1 MSKILKDLEFTFT
14 GTRHGT
20 DGDDDID
27 AIGFGGNVYAG
38 KGHDTITVGT
48 LAVIAYTG
56 DGHDFVRGGSA
67 YLKIIDENGNL
78 DVRELSAWGEIEKSG
93 HGDLIYAGASAAIK
107 INHTGYEYG
116 DIKYSGG
123 AVANVIT
130 RKGSKSNI
138 TYKGA
143 GGYNQIWH
151 ETNNGNLTFEGGGFY
166 NKLTRT
172 WFDKY
177 KYSKG
182 NIHFNGFGGGNEIQ
196 SRVET
201 GDINFT
207 GGGLANL
214 LKREGKLGDISMSGA
229 GAYNELVRTSQHVD
243 IYKETSGNIHFEG
256 AGGYNNI
263 FSDIAQG
270 NITFYGAGAY
280 NKITRTTQVRH
291 HNDLSVEYTKAE
303 NTVLT
308 SAYMKNL
315 SLGTLVEVKA
325 IKSLREPNTY
335 FFKTPGPSDT
345 NLFISDYGRRDYTF
359 NKVKIYNDPKTGKLQ
374 YDSEL
379 WCITPDNGDVKN
391 ISFDNKN
398 FNDSDNLNA
407 VNKCWNT
414 LEKQEIIES
423 PRFTK
428 IRVDSNYQLS
438 DLKVLQH
445 IQSQNLEPNG
455 IVEQFH
461 IENEWTAYGN
471 DLIVNAAD
479 ITLLDA
485 QIMES
490 DTSNK
495 NITAK
500 AIKSRFKP
508 NTYIYGIYQEQKK
521 STLVV
526 ECEFSNHPE
535 TGLLQY
541 RLTSWCK
548 NDIDDTHN
556 LANSEISNINGF
568 YRTNEKAF
576 SLKDVHYQ
584 IDTTQ
589 TQKEAV
595 ETLSVGVK
603 QELFK
608 YDNSTESSGDIDFT
622 GVGGGNVIKSDV
634 TQGNITFNGG
644 GGANV
649 ILHNAAYGN
658 THFTG
663 GGAANIIVK
672 KGQKGDLI
680 FDGGGLVNVLL
691 HQSKEGRMNINA
703 AGAANV
709 LIRIGNGEYKAH
721 LTALGNVSIHKGL
734 GDSHVTMLGGL
745 NTHTQIGSH
754 QRDKAS
760 WRALG
765 GLNVMTQVGAGT
777 ITSLLGGGGNVLTKM
792 GDGDLSSIMLG
803 GANIITHI
811 SNNEIKS
818 NTYTIILGGLNIL
831 TKKGQG
837 DILGIMGGGANV
849 LTHIGIGNTHGVM
862 LGGANIL
869 TKVGNGDLSGIML
882 GIGNVLTH
890 VGNGQT
896 LGIMGAVGN
905 IFTKVGDGTS
915 MGAMVGGGNI
925 FTHVGSGE
933 AWALMGGLGNVYTKI
948 GNGNALALM
957 IAKGNVFT
965 HVGDSM
971 SVALMLATGNI
982 ATKVGDGMTL
992 AAMIGGANI
1001 FTHIGH
1007 DEAFAAMVGKGNV
1020 LTKVGNGSTL
1030 GLMLGAANIYTHI
1043 GDGTSIGLFAGKA
1056 NIMTKVG
1063 NGTTLSAMFGKANIM
1078 THVGDGITGVLALGQ
1093 ANIITK
1099 VGNGIAGVIAGA
1111 KGNIVTHV
1119 GDGITAALLGGKAN
1133 ALTKVGDGITVGLLI
1148 SKVGNIMTHIGNSA
1162 TIGFAKGN
1170 ANIITKVGY
1179 GLGINAAWGK
1189 ANIFTHIGD
1198 GERYNFAKGNAN
1210 IITKVGNGQE
1220 LSVVKG
1226 NINII
1231 THVGNGDNYTGAWG
1245 NTNVVTQIGDGR
1257 QVTLAKGNAN
1267 IVTMVGKGDNYGI
1280 VWGKANISTKVGN
1293 GTQVTIAKGRAN
1305 ITTTVGDG
1313 LGVTVTY
1320 GDANINTKVGND
1332 VSVNVAWGKYNVSTK
1347 VGDGLNVSVMKG
1359 TANANI
1365 HVGNGLGINA
1375 SYAKNNVIVKIG
1387 NGDIYNLS
1395 VASSNTQSNKL
1406 ATFFGNIKQSVLGM
1420 VGSQAINYLVQGDD
1434 ATTSGS
1440 RKGKGAINLIEKS
1453 SIDGFKMNKI
1463 DKVKSRIG
1471 KNLKSKVTEVKTP
1484 DLSDVNSE
1492 ESNLT
1497 NNSPN
1502 LVMNGDFKHGFEYET
1517 ESWNVV
1523 YTEDEI
1529 KTMSQYEQKTSTDTA
1544 MNTNSEDYWDHGI
1557 ITEYE
1562 EPYEPNIAMYQDI
1575 SGLMQD
1581 EVIEL
1586 SFEYERQDNTPTENK
1601 LSVLWNGEVVFT
1613 SSSEDK
1619 SIAWQ
1624 QQKIK
1629 LTANAENN
1637 RLVFTIPG
1645 SGGLQGNNYKLR
1657 NIVAKSAAANINKYL
1672 SDSDATKNALADKNN
1687 ADENRQKL
1695 ADEKQRQLDRISTT
1709 QTELEST
1716 DQVALEKNGQTERDA
1731 IIEEANSV
1739 THNLTTIGQTLEVL
1753 SEHSQDEKT
1762 SDQQWSELFAEG
1774 ILNDVQKN
1782 LSNTKKMVSAHVD
1795 NIKVKYSANLK
1806 KVKKSI
1812 EKSEYGVIQSEE
1824 HCQGAKL
1831 DTAKAK
1837 NDADKRYSD
1846 AIDKKYKA
1854 EIAEKKAS
1862 TMVEEARLRGDTEK
1876 KTATNISDK
1885 AQKEAKSVQLKE
1897 SDKPNRHGAHG
1908 SGLSGEAAYVEG
1920 ADNNPSSYIKPISTK
1935 KNDDRFNDKLTE
1947 INQELLNDAQQAI
1960 NRLSINAGIRQKSAN
1975 ALPSSTS
1982 NLNGHDVASY
1992 QQPSLRSGN
2001 LQYHKIGAIAVNLS
2015 GLAERPIFETLKQ
2028 KFNINIDNHDKH
2040 FTFILTKNRM
2050 RIQKNIYLDN
2060 INDPTKQK
2068 IIEHFI
2074 LANYSSFEAIPNELH
2089 LENDEIKS
2097 SHNNKDRILAE
2108 YVGHKWHMLTD
2119 SIIMSVDELHKV
2131 ASVKGKIQGESYK
2144 AIVTT
2149 LNDYHKKESNPNDL
2163 PIEKLQ
2169 MLDQLRNQIDGYL
2182 LGHPDSERNDGLKQL
2197 QTQVNTRY
2205 KHAAALIQDSH
2216 TINADSSFSHL
2227 YDLLL
2232 NANLKRS
2239 KYIYIDINGHF
2250 VTKGKDNLQGQDR
2263 LISGKKAIDRVKDAV
2278 EKEYGALIA
2287 NKVFSQFTNDELA
2300 ENGGG
2305 IDVSGVKKIHRA
2317 IEREISPYS
2326 ATLYLWKP
2334 SAHSELGHATLQI
2347 GQGRLL
2353 LNTEETQ
2360 NNHKENYVS
2369 WWPKKQK
2376 SLSEVMGHPSQPKES
2391 LASDVA
2397 AEEND
2402 DFGLNYKYKELNRY
2416 DRLMNIAKGETVS
2429 TADDLSVADAKNI
2442 LTIPNYIENSKIPRT
2457 IGQPFIDEWVITQK
2471 KLNDI
2476 TTNFIDAIQGKF
2488 SGNTI
2493 TMDGAIK
2500 LLTTPTLLPKRKIP
2514 LSVVQPFIEQWN
2526 DIKTQQTDISI
2537 RLLKAMKA
2545 WIQEGN
2551 DPTLTKKRIALVEN
2565 EFAEQKQKSIDRF
2578 KTSLPDEGRVFRI
2591 NLEGLDVAAMQAEW
2605 LRIKNTPNGRYHL
2618 LTKNCS
2624 SIVAKILKAGGADEL
2639 IGYNWQPK
2647 YNVWT
2652 PNQMFA
2658 FAQELQ
2664 EAQVIRQQSRMV
2676 PPNLQALSGSENIRQ
2691 KQENTSPLISAEQKL
2706 NIVFSEEETGFLLTQ
2721 ASDETNEKFIYIK
2734 NGDNPEQQ
2742 KIMRDFLL
2750 THYRN
2755 FDSIPERL
2763 YFLDSAIVSLD
2774 GNHSRILS
2782 EKVGENWQPVAYSK
2796 LMTADELTSA
2806 AKVIGKARGENYKA
2820 IIQTLRN
2827 YDLQSTDTNNTPI
2840 DILQQLSTLRIQI
2853 NSYLL
2858 KHPDSKRNEAL
2869 QQLRDQVDIRYK
2881 HASILIN
2888 NSQQVDSNNTFSH
2901 LYELFSNTNL
2911 KINTHIYLDEN
2922 GSFVTKGKNNLQN
2935 QDKLISGKNAIAS
2948 IKRLVEKEYGSEITN
2963 QVFNQFTEN
2972 EFARNGH
2979 GIDLS
2984 GLKKIHREIEQ
2995 QVSPISSTLYLWKPS
3010 KHSRLGHVA
3019 LQIGSGRLQLDSD
3032 GIQDNHENNYVSW
3045 WPAGSKSI
3053 VTPFNITTEENPDLR
3068 LRWYDLSQ
3076 PVSRTTNFMT
3086 LQIDIQ
3092 EEEKTNFKLGEG
3104 QNDKQLKEFRDKT
3117 NLTRGLE
3124 NITPEIADLLLSNP
3138 DRIPETVIPPEISQ
3152 PFIKQWENPNSN
3164 PLEVSTNFSITVKN
3178 WIKVAFPTAMVN
3190 QAFALEIKRI
3200 KEIEDQKTAKLK
3212 TGVADSKNDGM
3223 VFRINLEGLDVAAM
3237 QKEWKRINSQPD
3249 PRYQL
3254 LTKNCSSIVAR
3265 ILKAGGADQ
3274 LIGHHW
3280 KPRFGVWTPN
3290 ELYQFSQKIQ
3300 EARLAKIA
3308 VQQSKPIH
3316 SNLQALSDDHN
3327 KVYNK
3332 VAIDNDATPPNEK
3345 NNLSPLTR
3353 FFNDYFFGDYE
3364 RRREMTAMIIKKNAK
3379 KITLKGDAG
3388 RLTGA
3393 YYNGDNGIQEA
3404 TDKKVVLFLHGSN
3417 TPTENQA
3424 SGFYHYYNQQGIDM
3438 LAINMRGFGESDGS
3452 PTEQGMYA
3460 DAQTMFR
3467 YLINDKGIDPKN
3479 IIIHGYSMGA
3489 PIAAKLASDISANG
3503 QRIAGLFLDRP
3514 MPSMSKAISA
3524 YKIYNPMGLV
3534 GQLAK
3539 KINGQLS
3546 VEKNLQGFSK
3556 DIPIIL
3562 LTDCDEL
3569 GISGEKMRTKL
3580 LDKGYLVKGEKTDVS
3595 HLASRMLMN
3604 QYGKQIISSLL
3615 SSEHINNTNHR
3626 KALDSIQNPIKKNKV
3641 TDWGMVYVKP
3651 NDNGGDSRFDSQI
3664 IIQTEDD
3671 PIAAQAASALAA
3683 KHAKNSIVVQL
3694 DADGNY
3700 RVVYGTPTQL
3710 SGKIRWQLVGHGR
3723 EASENNHLRLSNYN
3737 ADELSNQLAK
3747 FGTIFSKENHINTTP
3762 EHISIVGCSL
3772 ISDDKQAGFAHQ
3784 FINALDQQGIRS
3796 RVSARVT
3803 EVAVDA
3809 NGHKYTKDDN
3819 GEWVTKQNQNKVV
3832 LNWNKEGK
3840 ITTEFEQIRNGIAE
3854 GDINLAKVGTSN
3866 DNKVHGAIADS
3877 NEVFTPP
3884 KKSKKSA
3891 KQSSSGSDN
3900 SSLSYSGNI
3909 HVSVGNGEFTTVNW
3923 GTSNLGIKVG
3933 TGGFKSLVFG
3943 DNNVMV
3949 HVGNGDS
3956 KHSVDIAGYQ
3966 AFEGAQLFVGT
3977 RNVSFNLG
3985 RSNDLI
3991 MMLEKSIPTPPLINP
4006 FDGAASIAKVL
4017 ESIACS
4023 SENDDWLSEQNSQWT
4038 LAGAKKFAIDM
4049 SGIDQTSDVDY
4060 KTLTDLNSQ
4069 HNRSSRGL
4077 KSDLEATLNKKYN
4090 QWLGGS
4096 GNNNKM
4102 GKISRA
4108 EQLRQLNS
4116 KIAFNF
4122 AIGGQGADIQVT
4134 TGNWN
4139 LMFGDNIQSIMDT
4152 NLGSLFGL
4160 MTQQFTATGIVKT
4173 TFTYNLQNLP
4183 TKLKNKLL
4191 GRLASVNSDTT
4202 LGDIFGVD
4210 YSEDGK
4216 IISRHGEPIDVVAI
4230 LKDMLTVVTE
4240 FGGEQLSAFTDP
4252 TKLLDSLQSSINM
4265 GKDGIISFA
4274 ESHGLKAKATKDQQ
4288 NKTEVSI
4295 NPETSITDASTTQA
4309 KNSETTE
4316 KEERPF
4322 GFNSLNIPNLFATIF
4337 NKDKQAN
4344 MRDLAENL
4352 KENLAADVLNMEKKT
4367 LDFLRN
4373 SGHLKGDGDIH
4384 VSLGNYNFNWGGDG
4398 HDLGAYLGDNNN
4410 FWGGRGSDAFYAT
4423 GISNIFTGGSGND
4436 LGVLMGRSN
4445 MMFGGDGDDTAIIAG
4460 RINNVY
4466 LGDGFDKAFV
4476 FGEGSEIHTNAGND
4490 YVVTTGNYNR
4500 IFSGSEQDFV
4510 VTIGN
4515 HNQISLEEG
4524 NDFSKIFG
4532 NDNSLNGGSGDDEI
4546 QLMGY
4551 HAIVNGGD
4559 GNDQLI
4565 AASFSKFSI
4574 LNGNTGNDIIILG
4587 GYQNHFKGGE
4597 GIDSFLINHNVI
4609 DCYVDDISQED
4620 NIVLGDID
4628 WNKLWF
4634 ERSGYDLKI
4643 SHIRTPQSTGEQ
4655 AAFER
4660 IGSTTFTQYFNGNQ
4674 AKIVIEMTDKD
4685 PSDQREYVALSSN
4698 ALAIQIQAMSTFPM
4712 KAGTYGFFDNINGE
4726 AKQMIATAW
4735 TDTISGK
4742 GILV

>member
-14 GTRHGT
+14 GKRYGT
-20 DGDDDID
+20 DGNDDID
-27 AIGFGGNVYAG
+27 AIGFGGIIYAG

-48 LAVIAYTG
+48 FAVTAYTG

-67 YLKIIDENGNL
+67 YLKIIDENGDL
-78 DVRELSAWGEIEKSG
+78 DVRGLNAWGEIEKSG
-93 HGDLIYAGASAAIK
+93 HGDLKYVGASAAIK

-116 DIKYSGG
+116 NINYSG
-123 AVANVIT
+123 AAIANIIT
-130 RKGSKSNI
+130 RKGAISNI
-138 TYKGA
+138 NYQGA

-151 ETNNGNLTFEGGGFY
+151 ETNTGNMTFKGGGGY
-166 NKLTRT
+166 NKLVRT
-172 WFDKY
+172 WFNSY
-177 KYSKG
+177 QNSKG
-182 NIHFNGFGGGNEIQ
+182 NINFEGLGGGNGIF

-201 GDINFT
+201 GDIKFT
-207 GGGLANL
+207 GGGLENVL
-214 LKREGKLGDISMSGA
+214 IREGKSGDIFMYGA
-229 GAYNELVRTSQHVD
+229 GANNRLTRISRNTD
-243 IYKETSGNIHFEG
+243 TYKETSGNIYFSG
-256 AGGYNNI
+256 GGGYNHIYSN
-263 FSDIAQG
+263 IAQG

-280 NKITRTTQVRH
+280 NEIIRTTQVH
-291 HNDLSVEYTKAE
+291 PHNDLLVEYTKAE
-303 NTVLT
+303 NIFLT
-308 SAYMKNL
+308 SAYMLNL
-315 SLGTLVEVKA
+315 DLDKSINFLTSDNKQNFESGKPVEVKA

-335 FFKTPGPSDT
+335 LFKTPGPEDT

-359 NKVKIYNDPKTGKLQ
+359 NKVKIYNDPETGKLQ

-379 WCITPDNGDVKN
+379 WRITPDSGDIRN
-391 ISFDNKN
+391 IRFDKKN
-398 FNDSDNLNA
+398 FEDTYNLSV
-407 VNKCWNT
+407 VNNCWNT

-428 IRVDSNYQLS
+428 INADSHYQLS
-438 DLKVLQH
+438 NLKVFQH
-445 IQSQNLEPNG
+445 INTEQIQRKSLE
-455 IVEQFH
+455 
-461 IENEWTAYGN
+461 T
-471 DLIVNAAD
+471 
-479 ITLLDA
+479 
-485 QIMES
+485 
-490 DTSNK
+490 
-495 NITAK
+495 
-500 AIKSRFKP
+500 IK
-508 NTYIYGIYQEQKK
+508 
-521 STLVV
+521 L
-526 ECEFSNHPE
+526 
-535 TGLLQY
+535 
-541 RLTSWCK
+541 
-548 NDIDDTHN
+548 
-556 LANSEISNINGF
+556 
-568 YRTNEKAF
+568 
-576 SLKDVHYQ
+576 
-584 IDTTQ
+584 
-589 TQKEAV
+589 
-595 ETLSVGVK
+595 GVA

-608 YDNSTESSGDIDFT
+608 DDNSAECSGDINFT
-622 GVGGGNVIKSDV
+622 GGGAGNVIKSDV
-634 TQGNITFNGG
+634 TQGDINFTGG
-644 GGANV
+644 GIANV
-649 ILHNAAYGN
+649 IKHNSNYGN
-658 THFTG
+658 TNFTG

-672 KGQKGDLI
+672 KGQRGDLT
-680 FDGGGLVNVLL
+680 FDGGGLANVLL

-703 AGAANV
+703 TGATNV
-709 LIRIGNGEYKAH
+709 LIRIGDGEYKAH
-721 LTALGNVSIHKGL
+721 LTALGNVSIHKGQ
-734 GDSHVTMLGGL
+734 GDSHITMLGGL
-745 NTHTQIGSH
+745 NTHTQIDSH
-754 QRDKAS
+754 QRDKAL

-792 GDGDLSSIMLG
+792 GEGDLSSIMLG

-811 SNNEIKS
+811 SNNKIKS
-818 NTYTIILGGLNIL
+818 NTYTITLGGLNIL

-837 DILGIMGGGANV
+837 DILAIMGGGGNV
-849 LTHIGIGNTHGVM
+849 LTHIGNGNIHGVM

-890 VGNGQT
+890 VGDGQT

-905 IFTKVGDGTS
+905 IFTKVGNGTS
-915 MGAMVGGGNI
+915 MGAMLGGGNI
-925 FTHVGSGE
+925 FTHIGNGE

-948 GNGNALALM
+948 GNGNTLALM

-965 HVGDSM
+965 HVGDGM
-971 SVALMLATGNI
+971 SVALMLAIGNI

-992 AAMIGGANI
+992 AAMIGSANI

-1007 DEAFAAMVGKGNV
+1007 EETFAAMVGKGNV
-1020 LTKVGNGSTL
+1020 LTKVGNGLTL
-1030 GLMLGAANIYTHI
+1030 GLMLGVANIYTHV
-1043 GDGTSIGLFAGKA
+1043 GDGIGIGLFSGKA

-1078 THVGDGITGVLALGQ
+1078 THIGDGITGILALGQ

-1099 VGNGIAGVIAGA
+1099 VGDGIAGIIAGA

-1119 GDGITAALLGGKAN
+1119 GDGITAAILGGKAN
-1133 ALTKVGDGITVGLLI
+1133 ILTKVGDGLTVGLLI
-1148 SKVGNIMTHIGNSA
+1148 SKVGNIMTHIGNST

-1220 LSVVKG
+1220 TSVVKG

-1231 THVGNGDNYTGAWG
+1231 THVGSGNNYTGAWG
-1245 NTNVVTQIGDGR
+1245 NGNVVTQIGDGR
-1257 QVTLAKGNAN
+1257 QVALAKGHAN
-1267 IVTMVGKGDNYGI
+1267 IVTMLGKGDNYGI

-1293 GTQVTIAKGRAN
+1293 GTQVTIAKGQAN

-1320 GDANINTKVGND
+1320 GNANINTKVGNG

-1375 SYAKNNVIVKIG
+1375 SYAKNNVIIKIG
-1387 NGDIYNLS
+1387 NGDIYSLS

-1406 ATFFGNIKQSVLGM
+1406 ATFFGNIKQSVLGV

-1434 ATTSGS
+1434 VTTSGS
-1440 RKGKGAINLIEKS
+1440 RKGKGAIHLIEKS

-1463 DKVKSRIG
+1463 DEVKSNIDI
-1471 KNLKSKVTEVKTP
+1471 NLKGHITEVETP
-1484 DLSDVNSE
+1484 SLSDVNTD

-1502 LVMNGDFKHGFEYET
+1502 LIINGDFKHGFKPVT
-1517 ESWNVV
+1517 EGWNIA
-1523 YTEDEI
+1523 YTQDKI
-1529 KTMSQYEQKTSTDTA
+1529 TAISQYGHRASIDTPT
-1544 MNTNSEDYWDHGI
+1544 NTNNKDYWDGGLI
-1557 ITEYE
+1557 AEYKE
-1562 EPYEPNIAMYQDI
+1562 EYEPNIAIYQDI
-1575 SGLMQD
+1575 SGLMQN

-1601 LSVLWNGEVVFT
+1601 LSVIWNGEVVFT
-1613 SSSEDK
+1613 SSSDDK

-1624 QQKIK
+1624 QQQIK

-1637 RLVFTIPG
+1637 RLIFTIPG
-1645 SGGLQGNNYKLR
+1645 SDGLQGNNYRLR
-1657 NIVAKSAAANINKYL
+1657 NIVAKSAVANINKHI
-1672 SDSDATKNALADKNN
+1672 SDSDATKNALADKKK
-1687 ADENRQKL
+1687 ADANRQKL
-1695 ADEKQRQLDRISTT
+1695 TDEKQRLLDHISTT

-1716 DQVALEKNGQTERDA
+1716 DHLALEKNGHRERDA
-1731 IIEEANSV
+1731 ILEEANSV
-1739 THNLTTIGQTLEVL
+1739 THNLTTVGQTLEVL
-1753 SEHSQDEKT
+1753 SEYSQDAPP
-1762 SDQQWSELFAEG
+1762 SDQPWSEPFAEG
-1774 ILNDVQKN
+1774 ILKDVQKS
-1782 LSNTKKMVSAHVD
+1782 LINTKKIVSVPVN
-1795 NIKVKYSANLK
+1795 NIKTQYVANLT

-1812 EKSEYGVIQSEE
+1812 KKSEYGVIQSEE
-1824 HCQGAKL
+1824 HCQEVQL
-1831 DTAKAK
+1831 DTSKAK

-1846 AIDKKYKA
+1846 AIDKKNSA
-1854 EIAEKKAS
+1854 QMAEKKAS
-1862 TMVEEARLRGDTEK
+1862 TMVEDARSRGDTEQ
-1876 KTATNISDK
+1876 KTATSISDK

-1897 SDKPNRHGAHG
+1897 SDKPNRHRAHG

-1920 ADNNPSSYIKPISTK
+1920 ADDNPSSYIKPISTK
-1935 KNDDRFNDKLTE
+1935 KNDGRFNNKLTTF
-1947 INQELLNDAQQAI
+1947 NQELLDDAQQAI

-1975 ALPSSTS
+1975 VLPSFTS
-1982 NLNGHDVASY
+1982 DLNGDDVATY

-2015 GLAERPIFETLKQ
+2015 GLGESPIFETLKQ
-2028 KFNINIDNHDKH
+2028 KFNVKIKNRNTY
-2040 FTFILTKNRM
+2040 FTFILEKNSG

-2060 INDPTKQK
+2060 INDPTQQK

-2074 LANYSSFEAIPNELH
+2074 LANYSNFEAMPNELH
-2089 LENDEIKS
+2089 LENDKIKS

-2108 YVGHKWHMLTD
+2108 YVEHKWQMLTD
-2119 SIIMSVDELHKV
+2119 SKVMSVDELHKV

-2144 AIVTT
+2144 SIITT
-2149 LNDYHKKESNPNDL
+2149 LSEYHEKESNTNCL
-2163 PIEKLQ
+2163 PIEKLRV
-2169 MLDQLRNQIDGYL
+2169 LAQLRNQIDGYL

-2205 KHAAALIQDSH
+2205 KHASALIQDSH
-2216 TINADSSFSHL
+2216 TINADSSFSRL
-2227 YDLLL
+2227 YDSLS

-2239 KYIYIDINGHF
+2239 KHIYIDINGHF
-2250 VTKGKDNLQGQDR
+2250 VTEGKNNLQGKNR
-2263 LISGKKAIDRVKDAV
+2263 LTSGKEVIERVKNAV
-2278 EKEYGALIA
+2278 EKEYGAPIA
-2287 NKVFSQFTNDELA
+2287 NKVFSQFANNEFA
-2300 ENGGG
+2300 ENGEG
-2305 IDVSGVKKIHRA
+2305 IDVSGLKKIHRA
-2317 IEREISPYS
+2317 IERELSPHS
-2326 ATLYLWKP
+2326 ATLYIWKP
-2334 SAHSELGHATLQI
+2334 SNHSNLGHATLQI

-2353 LNTEETQ
+2353 LNTEDAQ
-2360 NNHKENYVS
+2360 NNHKENYIS
-2369 WWPKKQK
+2369 WWPNKAK
-2376 SLSEVMGHPSQPKES
+2376 SYFDVMGVPSQPKES

-2402 DFGLNYKYKELNRY
+2402 GFGLNYKYKELNRY
-2416 DRLMNIAKGETVS
+2416 DRLMNIAKGETVT
-2429 TADDLSVADAKNI
+2429 TADDLSLADAKNI

-2471 KLNDI
+2471 KLNNI
-2476 TTNFIDAIQGKF
+2476 ATNFLEAVQGKF

-2493 TMDGAIK
+2493 TINGAMI
-2500 LLTTPTLLPKRKIP
+2500 LLTEPTLLSKRKIP
-2514 LSVVQPFIEQWN
+2514 LSVAQPFIEQWDN
-2526 DIKTQQTDISI
+2526 IKTQQEDISI
-2537 RLLKAMKA
+2537 QLLKAMKT
-2545 WIQEGN
+2545 WIQEGK

-2605 LRIKNTPNGRYHL
+2605 QRIKNSPNGRYHL
-2618 LTKNCS
+2618 LTQNCS

-2647 YNVWT
+2647 YNIWT

-2664 EAQVIRQQSRMV
+2664 EAQMARQQSRMI
-2676 PPNLQALSGSENIRQ
+2676 PPNLHALSGSENIRQ
-2691 KQENTSPLISAEQKL
+2691 ELENTSPLISAEQKL
-2706 NIVFSEEETGFLLTQ
+2706 NIVFSEQETGFLLTQ

-2734 NGDNPEQQ
+2734 NGDNQEQQ
-2742 KIMRDFLL
+2742 KIMSNFIL
-2750 THYRN
+2750 THYRD
-2755 FDSIPERL
+2755 FDSIPEQL
-2763 YFLDSAIVSLD
+2763 YFLDNTIVSLD
-2774 GNHSRILS
+2774 KNHSRILS
-2782 EKVGENWQPVAYSK
+2782 EKVGENWQPVAYSN

-2806 AKVIGKARGENYKA
+2806 AEVTGKARGENYKA
-2820 IIQTLRN
+2820 IIQSLRD
-2827 YDLQSTDTNNTPI
+2827 YELQSTNTNNTPI
-2840 DILQQLSTLRIQI
+2840 DIFQQLSTLRIQI

-2881 HASILIN
+2881 HASILLS
-2888 NSQQVDSNNTFSH
+2888 NSQQVDSNNTFSY
-2901 LYELFSNTNL
+2901 LYEIFSNANL
-2911 KINTHIYLDEN
+2911 KINKHIYLDEN
-2922 GSFVTKGKNNLQN
+2922 GNFVTKGKNNLQN
-2935 QDKLISGKNAIAS
+2935 QDKLISGKNAITS

-2972 EFARNGH
+2972 EFAQNGH

-2984 GLKKIHREIEQ
+2984 GLKKIHQAIEQ
-2995 QVSPISSTLYLWKPS
+2995 QVSPISSTLYIWKPS
-3010 KHSRLGHVA
+3010 KHSRLGHAA

-3032 GIQDNHENNYVSW
+3032 SVQDNHDNNYVSW
-3045 WPAGSKSI
+3045 WPAGSKSLAN
-3053 VTPFNITTEENPDLR
+3053 PLNITTEKNPDLK

-3076 PVSRTTNFMT
+3076 PVSRSTNFMT

-3092 EEEKTNFKLGEG
+3092 EEEKTNFKLNKDEGE
-3104 QNDKQLKEFRDKT
+3104 NDRQLKEFRDKT

-3124 NITPEIADLLLSNP
+3124 NITPEIAGLLLNAP
-3138 DRIPETVIPPEISQ
+3138 HWIPETLIPPEISH
-3152 PFIKQWENPNSN
+3152 PFIKQWKSPNSN
-3164 PLEVSTNFSITVKN
+3164 LLEVSTNFSIAVKN
-3178 WIKVAFPTAMVN
+3178 WLKVAFPTAMIN
-3190 QAFALEIKRI
+3190 QTFALEIKKI
-3200 KEIEDQKTAKLK
+3200 KEIEDRKTENFK
-3212 TGVADSKNDGM
+3212 TSVADDTNDGV
-3223 VFRINLEGLDVAAM
+3223 VFRINLEGLDAAAM
-3237 QKEWKRINSQPD
+3237 QKEWKRINSQSD

-3280 KPRFGVWTPN
+3280 KPRFGIWTPN
-3290 ELYQFSQKIQ
+3290 ELYKFSQKIQ
-3300 EARLAKIA
+3300 EARLAQIA
-3308 VQQSKPIH
+3308 VQQGKPIH
-3316 SNLQALSDDHN
+3316 SNLQALSDH
-3327 KVYNK
+3327 NK
-3332 VAIDNDATPPNEK
+3332 VAIDNDGTSPNERK
-3345 NNLSPLTR
+3345 NLSPLTR
-3353 FFNDYFFGDYE
+3353 FFNDHFFGSYE
-3364 RRREMTAMIIKKNAK
+3364 RRRDMTTVMRIKNEE

-3388 RLTGA
+3388 RLTGS
-3393 YYNGDNGIQEA
+3393 YYRGNDNIPEA

-3417 TPTENQA
+3417 SPTEKQ
-3424 SGFYHYYNQQGIDM
+3424 SSSFYHYYNQQGIDM

-3467 YLINDKGIDPKN
+3467 YLVNDKGIDPKN

-3503 QRIAGLFLDRP
+3503 QHIAGLFLDRP
-3514 MPSMSKAISA
+3514 MPSMSKAIES
-3524 YKIYNPMGLV
+3524 YDEYSLKKLT

-3539 KINGQLS
+3539 KINGQFS

-3562 LTDCDEL
+3562 LTDCGEL
-3569 GISGEKMRTKL
+3569 GIGGEKMRTKL
-3580 LDKGYLVKGEKTDVS
+3580 LDKGYLVKGERTDVS
-3595 HLASRMLMN
+3595 HLESLKLMN

-3615 SSEHINNTNHR
+3615 SPEYVNNTNHR
-3626 KALDSIQNPIKKNKV
+3626 NALDSIQNPIKKNKV

-3671 PIAAQAASALAA
+3671 PIVAQAASALAA

-3694 DADGNY
+3694 DADGHY
-3700 RVVYGTPTQL
+3700 RVTYGDPAQL

-3723 EASENNHLRLSNYN
+3723 ETTENNHLRLSNYN
-3737 ADELSNQLAK
+3737 ADELSNQLVK
-3747 FGTIFSKENHINTTP
+3747 FNTVFSKENNINTTP

-3772 ISDDKQAGFAHQ
+3772 ISNDKQAGFAHQ

-3796 RVSARVT
+3796 SVSARVT
-3803 EVAVDA
+3803 EVAVDS
-3809 NGHKYTKDDN
+3809 NGHKYTKDNN
-3819 GEWVTKQNQNKVV
+3819 GEWVAKQNQNKVV

-3840 ITTEFEQIRNGIAE
+3840 ITTEFEQIHNGVAE
-3854 GDINLAKVGTSN
+3854 GDIDLTKIGASA
-3866 DNKVHGAIADS
+3866 DNKVRGAIADN
-3877 NEVFTPP
+3877 NEVFTAP
-3884 KKSKKSA
+3884 KKGKKST

-3909 HVSVGNGEFTTVNW
+3909 QVSVGDGEFTTVNW

-3966 AFEGAQLFVGT
+3966 AFEGMQLFVGT

-3991 MMLEKSIPTPPLINP
+3991 VMLEKSIPTPPLINP
-4006 FDGAASIAKVL
+4006 FDGAARITKVL

-4023 SENDDWLSEQNSQWT
+4023 GENNDNDWLSVQNDQWT

-4049 SGIDQTSDVDY
+4049 SGIDQTSNVDY

-4069 HNRSSRGL
+4069 NKRSSRGL

-4096 GNNNKM
+4096 GNNNEM

-4108 EQLRQLNS
+4108 EQLRQLDS

-4134 TGNWN
+4134 AGNWN
-4139 LMFGDNIQSIMDT
+4139 LMFGDNIQSIIDT

-4160 MTQQFTATGIVKT
+4160 MTQQFTATGMVET
-4173 TFTYNLQNLP
+4173 TFTYTPQNLP

-4191 GRLASVNSDTT
+4191 GRLASVSSDTT

-4210 YSEDGK
+4210 STTDGK
-4216 IISRHGEPIDVVAI
+4216 IISRNGEPIDVVAI
-4230 LKDMLTVVTE
+4230 LKDMLAVVTE
-4240 FGGEQLSAFTDP
+4240 FGGEKLSAFTDP
-4252 TKLLDSLQSSINM
+4252 TKLLDNLQSSINL

-4274 ESHGLKAKATKDQQ
+4274 ESHGLKEKATEDQQ
-4288 NKTEVSI
+4288 NESEVSI
-4295 NPETSITDASTTQA
+4295 NAQTPITTSQTENSKIT
-4309 KNSETTE
+4309 
-4316 KEERPF
+4316 EENDRPF

-4337 NKDKQAN
+4337 NKDKQTD

-4398 HDLGAYLGDNNN
+4398 NDLGAYLGDNNN
-4410 FWGGRGSDAFYAT
+4410 FWGGRGSDTFYAT
-4423 GISNIFTGGSGND
+4423 GISNIFTGGYGND

-4466 LGDGFDKAFV
+4466 LGDGLDKAFV
-4476 FGEGSEIHTNAGND
+4476 FGEGGEIHTNAGND
-4490 YVVTTGNYNR
+4490 YAVTTGNYNR

-4524 NDFSKIFG
+4524 NDFAKIFG
-4532 NDNSLNGGSGDDEI
+4532 NYNRLNGGGGDDEI

-4551 HAIVNGGD
+4551 HAVVDGGD

-4565 AASFSKFSI
+4565 AASFSKFSL

-4587 GYQNHFKGGE
+4587 GYQNHFKGGN
-4597 GIDSFLINHNVI
+4597 GIDSFLINNNVI
-4609 DCYVDDISQED
+4609 DCYIDDISQED

-4643 SHIRTPQSTGEQ
+4643 SHIRFPQNTGEQ
-4655 AAFER
+4655 ATFER
-4660 IGSTTFTQYFNGNQ
+4660 IGSTTFTDYFNGNQ
-4674 AKIVIEMTDKD
+4674 AKIVIAMTDKD
-4685 PSDQREYVALSSN
+4685 HSDQREYTALSSN

-4712 KAGTYGFFDNINGE
+4712 KAGASGFFDNISDE
-4726 AKQMIATAW
+4726 AKQMIAVAW

>member
-1 MSKILKDLEFTFT
+1 MSKFLKDLEFTFT

-123 AVANVIT
+123 AVANAIT

-182 NIHFNGFGGGNEIQ
+182 NIHFNGLGGGNEIQ

-270 NITFYGAGAY
+270 NITFYGVGAY

-303 NTVLT
+303 NIVLT

-379 WCITPDNGDVKN
+379 WCITPDNGDIKN

-455 IVEQFH
+455 IVGQFH

-495 NITAK
+495 NITIK

-526 ECEFSNHPE
+526 ECEFNNHPE

-649 ILHNAAYGN
+649 ILHDSAYGN

-896 LGIMGAVGN
+896 LGIMGAAGN

-925 FTHVGSGE
+925 FTHVGNGE

-1133 ALTKVGDGITVGLLI
+1133 VLTKVGDGITVGLLI

-1387 NGDIYNLS
+1387 NGDIYSLS

-1453 SIDGFKMNKI
+1453 SIDGFKMNEI
-1463 DKVKSRIG
+1463 DKVESRIG

-1484 DLSDVNSE
+1484 DLSDVNSD

-1497 NNSPN
+1497 NSSPN

-1601 LSVLWNGEVVFT
+1601 LSVIWNGEVVFT

-1753 SEHSQDEKT
+1753 SEHSQGEKT

-1846 AIDKKYKA
+1846 ARDKKNKA

-1920 ADNNPSSYIKPISTK
+1920 ADNTPSSYIKPISTK

-1947 INQELLNDAQQAI
+1947 INQELLDDAQQAI

-1975 ALPSSTS
+1975 ALPSSIS
-1982 NLNGHDVASY
+1982 NLNGHGVARSY
-1992 QQPSLRSGN
+1992 QQPSLRSDN

-2040 FTFILTKNRM
+2040 FTFILTKNGM

-2108 YVGHKWHMLTD
+2108 YVSHKWQMLTD
-2119 SIIMSVDELHKV
+2119 SIVMSVDELHRV

-2144 AIVTT
+2144 ALVTT

-2205 KHAAALIQDSH
+2205 KHAAALILDSH
-2216 TINADSSFSHL
+2216 TINADNSFSHL
-2227 YDLLL
+2227 YDRLL
-2232 NANLKRS
+2232 NANLK
-2239 KYIYIDINGHF
+2239 
-2250 VTKGKDNLQGQDR
+2250 T
-2263 LISGKKAIDRVKDAV
+2263 
-2278 EKEYGALIA
+2278 
-2287 NKVFSQFTNDELA
+2287 NK
-2300 ENGGG
+2300 
-2305 IDVSGVKKIHRA
+2305 
-2317 IEREISPYS
+2317 
-2326 ATLYLWKP
+2326 
-2334 SAHSELGHATLQI
+2334 
-2347 GQGRLL
+2347 
-2353 LNTEETQ
+2353 
-2360 NNHKENYVS
+2360 
-2369 WWPKKQK
+2369 
-2376 SLSEVMGHPSQPKES
+2376 
-2391 LASDVA
+2391 
-2397 AEEND
+2397 
-2402 DFGLNYKYKELNRY
+2402 
-2416 DRLMNIAKGETVS
+2416 
-2429 TADDLSVADAKNI
+2429 
-2442 LTIPNYIENSKIPRT
+2442 
-2457 IGQPFIDEWVITQK
+2457 
-2471 KLNDI
+2471 
-2476 TTNFIDAIQGKF
+2476 
-2488 SGNTI
+2488 
-2493 TMDGAIK
+2493 
-2500 LLTTPTLLPKRKIP
+2500 
-2514 LSVVQPFIEQWN
+2514 
-2526 DIKTQQTDISI
+2526 
-2537 RLLKAMKA
+2537 
-2545 WIQEGN
+2545 
-2551 DPTLTKKRIALVEN
+2551 
-2565 EFAEQKQKSIDRF
+2565 
-2578 KTSLPDEGRVFRI
+2578 
-2591 NLEGLDVAAMQAEW
+2591 
-2605 LRIKNTPNGRYHL
+2605 
-2618 LTKNCS
+2618 
-2624 SIVAKILKAGGADEL
+2624 
-2639 IGYNWQPK
+2639 
-2647 YNVWT
+2647 
-2652 PNQMFA
+2652 
-2658 FAQELQ
+2658 
-2664 EAQVIRQQSRMV
+2664 
-2676 PPNLQALSGSENIRQ
+2676 
-2691 KQENTSPLISAEQKL
+2691 
-2706 NIVFSEEETGFLLTQ
+2706 
-2721 ASDETNEKFIYIK
+2721 
-2734 NGDNPEQQ
+2734 
-2742 KIMRDFLL
+2742 
-2750 THYRN
+2750 
-2755 FDSIPERL
+2755 
-2763 YFLDSAIVSLD
+2763 
-2774 GNHSRILS
+2774 
-2782 EKVGENWQPVAYSK
+2782 
-2796 LMTADELTSA
+2796 
-2806 AKVIGKARGENYKA
+2806 
-2820 IIQTLRN
+2820 
-2827 YDLQSTDTNNTPI
+2827 
-2840 DILQQLSTLRIQI
+2840 
-2853 NSYLL
+2853 
-2858 KHPDSKRNEAL
+2858 
-2869 QQLRDQVDIRYK
+2869 
-2881 HASILIN
+2881 
-2888 NSQQVDSNNTFSH
+2888 
-2901 LYELFSNTNL
+2901 
-2911 KINTHIYLDEN
+2911 HIYLDEN
-2922 GSFVTKGKNNLQN
+2922 GNFVTKGKNNLQN

-2995 QVSPISSTLYLWKPS
+2995 QVSPISSTLYIWKPS
-3010 KHSRLGHVA
+3010 KHSRLGHAA

-3053 VTPFNITTEENPDLR
+3053 VAPFNIATEENPDLR
-3068 LRWYDLSQ
+3068 LRWYDFSQ

-3104 QNDKQLKEFRDKT
+3104 QGQNDKQLKEFRDKT

-3124 NITPEIADLLLSNP
+3124 NITPEIAGSLLSTP

-3200 KEIEDQKTAKLK
+3200 KEIEDQKTENLK
-3212 TGVADSKNDGM
+3212 TGVADGTNDGM

-3300 EARLAKIA
+3300 EARLAQIA

-3316 SNLQALSDDHN
+3316 SNLQALSDNHN

-3345 NNLSPLTR
+3345 NNFSPLTR
-3353 FFNDYFFGDYE
+3353 FFNDYFFGDYD
-3364 RRREMTAMIIKKNAK
+3364 RRREMTAIIMMKNAK

-3393 YYNGDNGIQEA
+3393 YYRGNNGIQEA

-3417 TPTENQA
+3417 TPAENQA

-3467 YLINDKGIDPKN
+3467 YLVNDKGVDPKN

-3489 PIAAKLASDISANG
+3489 PIAAKLASEISANG
-3503 QRIAGLFLDRP
+3503 QRIAGLLLDRP
-3514 MPSMSKAISA
+3514 MPSMSKAIGA
-3524 YKIYNPMGLV
+3524 YKIHNPMGFT

-3569 GISGEKMRTKL
+3569 GMSGEKMRTKL
-3580 LDKGYLVKGEKTDVS
+3580 LDKGYLVKGERTDVS
-3595 HLASRMLMN
+3595 HFASRMLMN

-3615 SSEHINNTNHR
+3615 SPEYVNNTNHR
-3626 KALDSIQNPIKKNKV
+3626 KALDSIQNPIKKKKV
-3641 TDWGMVYVKP
+3641 TNWGMVYVKP

-3671 PIAAQAASALAA
+3671 PIAAQAASSLAA

-3700 RVVYGTPTQL
+3700 RVVYGDPTQL

-3747 FGTIFSKENHINTTP
+3747 FSTVFSKENHINTTP

-3819 GEWVTKQNQNKVV
+3819 GEWVAKQNQNKVV

-3866 DNKVHGAIADS
+3866 DNQVHGAIADN

-3884 KKSKKSA
+3884 KKSKKPA

-3909 HVSVGNGEFTTVNW
+3909 QVNVGDGEFTTVNW

-3977 RNVSFNLG
+3977 RNVSFNQG

-3991 MMLEKSIPTPPLINP
+3991 VMLEKSIPTPPLINP

-4023 SENDDWLSEQNSQWT
+4023 GENDDWLSEQNSQWT

-4230 LKDMLTVVTE
+4230 LKDMLAVVTE

-4265 GKDGIISFA
+4265 GKDGIVSFA

-4295 NPETSITDASTTQA
+4295 PPKTSITDASTTQA

-4337 NKDKQAN
+4337 NKDKRAN

-4398 HDLGAYLGDNNN
+4398 NDLGAYLGDNNN

-4445 MMFGGDGDDTAIIAG
+4445 MMFGGDGDDTAVIAG

-4466 LGDGFDKAFV
+4466 LGGGLDKAFV
-4476 FGEGSEIHTNAGND
+4476 FGEGGEIHTNAGND

-4712 KAGTYGFFDNINGE
+4712 KAGTSGFFDNINGE
-4726 AKQMIATAW
+4726 AKQMIAAAW

>member
-1 MSKILKDLEFTFT
+1 MSKFLKDLEFTFT

-270 NITFYGAGAY
+270 NITFYGVGAY

-303 NTVLT
+303 NIVLT

-335 FFKTPGPSDT
+335 LFKTPGPSDT

-379 WCITPDNGDVKN
+379 WCITPDNGDIKN

-438 DLKVLQH
+438 DLKVFQH

-455 IVEQFH
+455 IVGQLH
-461 IENEWTAYGN
+461 VENEWTAYGN

-495 NITAK
+495 NITIK

-589 TQKEAV
+589 TKKEAV

-649 ILHNAAYGN
+649 ILHDSAYGN

-965 HVGDSM
+965 HVGDGM

-1133 ALTKVGDGITVGLLI
+1133 VLTKVGDGITVGLLI

-1387 NGDIYNLS
+1387 NGDIYSLS

-1453 SIDGFKMNKI
+1453 SIDGFKMNEI
-1463 DKVKSRIG
+1463 DKVESRIG

-1484 DLSDVNSE
+1484 DLSDVNSD

-1544 MNTNSEDYWDHGI
+1544 MNTNGEDYWDHGI

-1601 LSVLWNGEVVFT
+1601 LSVIWNGEVVFT

-1753 SEHSQDEKT
+1753 SEHSQGEKT

-1846 AIDKKYKA
+1846 ARDKKNKA

-1920 ADNNPSSYIKPISTK
+1920 ADNTPSSYIKPISTK

-1947 INQELLNDAQQAI
+1947 INQELLDDAQQAI

-1975 ALPSSTS
+1975 ALPSSIS
-1982 NLNGHDVASY
+1982 NLNGHGVASY
-1992 QQPSLRSGN
+1992 QQPSLRSDN

-2040 FTFILTKNRM
+2040 FTFILTKNGM

-2108 YVGHKWHMLTD
+2108 YVSHKWQMLTD
-2119 SIIMSVDELHKV
+2119 SIVMSVDELHRV

-2144 AIVTT
+2144 ALVTT

-2205 KHAAALIQDSH
+2205 KHAAALILDSH
-2216 TINADSSFSHL
+2216 TINADNSFSHL
-2227 YDLLL
+2227 YDRLL
-2232 NANLKRS
+2232 NANLK
-2239 KYIYIDINGHF
+2239 
-2250 VTKGKDNLQGQDR
+2250 T
-2263 LISGKKAIDRVKDAV
+2263 
-2278 EKEYGALIA
+2278 
-2287 NKVFSQFTNDELA
+2287 NK
-2300 ENGGG
+2300 
-2305 IDVSGVKKIHRA
+2305 
-2317 IEREISPYS
+2317 
-2326 ATLYLWKP
+2326 
-2334 SAHSELGHATLQI
+2334 
-2347 GQGRLL
+2347 
-2353 LNTEETQ
+2353 
-2360 NNHKENYVS
+2360 
-2369 WWPKKQK
+2369 
-2376 SLSEVMGHPSQPKES
+2376 
-2391 LASDVA
+2391 
-2397 AEEND
+2397 
-2402 DFGLNYKYKELNRY
+2402 
-2416 DRLMNIAKGETVS
+2416 
-2429 TADDLSVADAKNI
+2429 
-2442 LTIPNYIENSKIPRT
+2442 
-2457 IGQPFIDEWVITQK
+2457 
-2471 KLNDI
+2471 
-2476 TTNFIDAIQGKF
+2476 
-2488 SGNTI
+2488 
-2493 TMDGAIK
+2493 
-2500 LLTTPTLLPKRKIP
+2500 
-2514 LSVVQPFIEQWN
+2514 
-2526 DIKTQQTDISI
+2526 
-2537 RLLKAMKA
+2537 
-2545 WIQEGN
+2545 
-2551 DPTLTKKRIALVEN
+2551 
-2565 EFAEQKQKSIDRF
+2565 
-2578 KTSLPDEGRVFRI
+2578 
-2591 NLEGLDVAAMQAEW
+2591 
-2605 LRIKNTPNGRYHL
+2605 
-2618 LTKNCS
+2618 
-2624 SIVAKILKAGGADEL
+2624 
-2639 IGYNWQPK
+2639 
-2647 YNVWT
+2647 
-2652 PNQMFA
+2652 
-2658 FAQELQ
+2658 
-2664 EAQVIRQQSRMV
+2664 
-2676 PPNLQALSGSENIRQ
+2676 
-2691 KQENTSPLISAEQKL
+2691 
-2706 NIVFSEEETGFLLTQ
+2706 
-2721 ASDETNEKFIYIK
+2721 
-2734 NGDNPEQQ
+2734 
-2742 KIMRDFLL
+2742 
-2750 THYRN
+2750 
-2755 FDSIPERL
+2755 
-2763 YFLDSAIVSLD
+2763 
-2774 GNHSRILS
+2774 
-2782 EKVGENWQPVAYSK
+2782 
-2796 LMTADELTSA
+2796 
-2806 AKVIGKARGENYKA
+2806 
-2820 IIQTLRN
+2820 
-2827 YDLQSTDTNNTPI
+2827 
-2840 DILQQLSTLRIQI
+2840 
-2853 NSYLL
+2853 
-2858 KHPDSKRNEAL
+2858 
-2869 QQLRDQVDIRYK
+2869 
-2881 HASILIN
+2881 
-2888 NSQQVDSNNTFSH
+2888 
-2901 LYELFSNTNL
+2901 
-2911 KINTHIYLDEN
+2911 HIYLDEN
-2922 GSFVTKGKNNLQN
+2922 GNFVTKGKNNLQN

-2995 QVSPISSTLYLWKPS
+2995 QVSPISSTLYIWKPT
-3010 KHSRLGHVA
+3010 KHSRFGHAA
-3019 LQIGSGRLQLDSD
+3019 LQIGSGRLQLDRNNM
-3032 GIQDNHENNYVSW
+3032 QNNQKNNYVSW
-3045 WPAGSKSI
+3045 WPEGNKYIA
-3053 VTPFNITTEENPDLR
+3053 TPFNIATEENPDLR

-3076 PVSRTTNFMT
+3076 PVNRTTNFMT

-3092 EEEKTNFKLGEG
+3092 EEEKTNFNLGKDQG
-3104 QNDKQLKEFRDKT
+3104 KNDKLLKEFRNKT
-3117 NLTRGLE
+3117 NLTQGLE
-3124 NITPEIADLLLSNP
+3124 KMTPEIAGSLLSNP
-3138 DRIPETVIPPEISQ
+3138 DRLQETVIPPKISQ
-3152 PFIKQWENPNSN
+3152 PFIKQWESPNSN
-3164 PLEVSTNFSITVKN
+3164 PLEVSTDFSITVKN
-3178 WIKVAFPTAMVN
+3178 WIKIAFPAAMVN
-3190 QAFALEIKRI
+3190 QTFALEIKKI
-3200 KEIEDQKTAKLK
+3200 KEIENQKTENLK
-3212 TGVADSKNDGM
+3212 TGVADGTNDGM

-3300 EARLAKIA
+3300 EARLAQIA

-3316 SNLQALSDDHN
+3316 SNLQALSDNHN

-3345 NNLSPLTR
+3345 NNFSPLTR
-3353 FFNDYFFGDYE
+3353 FFNDYFFGDYD
-3364 RRREMTAMIIKKNAK
+3364 RRREMTAIIMMKNAK

-3393 YYNGDNGIQEA
+3393 YYRGNNGIQEA

-3417 TPTENQA
+3417 TPAENQA

-3467 YLINDKGIDPKN
+3467 YLVNDKGVDPKN

-3489 PIAAKLASDISANG
+3489 PIAAKLASEISANG
-3503 QRIAGLFLDRP
+3503 QRIAGLLLDRP
-3514 MPSMSKAISA
+3514 MPSMSKAIGA
-3524 YKIYNPMGLV
+3524 YKIHNPMGFT

-3569 GISGEKMRTKL
+3569 GMSGEKMRTKL
-3580 LDKGYLVKGEKTDVS
+3580 LDKGYLVKGERTDVS
-3595 HLASRMLMN
+3595 HFASRMLMN

-3615 SSEHINNTNHR
+3615 SPEYVNNTNHR
-3626 KALDSIQNPIKKNKV
+3626 KALDSIQNPIKKKKV
-3641 TDWGMVYVKP
+3641 TNWGMVYVKP

-3671 PIAAQAASALAA
+3671 PIAAQAASSLAA

-3700 RVVYGTPTQL
+3700 RVVYGDPTQL

-3723 EASENNHLRLSNYN
+3723 ETSENNHLRLSNYN

-3747 FGTIFSKENHINTTP
+3747 FSTVFSKENHINTTP

-3819 GEWVTKQNQNKVV
+3819 GEWVAKQNQNKVV

-3866 DNKVHGAIADS
+3866 DNQVHGAIADN

-3884 KKSKKSA
+3884 KKSKKPA

-3909 HVSVGNGEFTTVNW
+3909 QVSVGDGEFTTVNW

-3991 MMLEKSIPTPPLINP
+3991 VMLEKSIPTPPLINP

-4023 SENDDWLSEQNSQWT
+4023 GENDDWLSEQNSQWT

-4230 LKDMLTVVTE
+4230 LKDMLAVVTE

-4265 GKDGIISFA
+4265 GKDGIVSFA

-4295 NPETSITDASTTQA
+4295 NPKISITDASTTQA

-4337 NKDKQAN
+4337 NKDKRAN

-4398 HDLGAYLGDNNN
+4398 NDLGAYLGDNNN

-4436 LGVLMGRSN
+4436 LGVLMGHSN
-4445 MMFGGDGDDTAIIAG
+4445 MMFGGDGDDTAVIAG

-4466 LGDGFDKAFV
+4466 LGGGLDKAFV
-4476 FGEGSEIHTNAGND
+4476 FGEGGEIHTNAGND

-4660 IGSTTFTQYFNGNQ
+4660 IGSTIFTQYFNGNQ

-4726 AKQMIATAW
+4726 AKQMIAAAW